1 MVSQSRFMGG
11 HCEAE
16 VLAHLDRRPR
26 GAHGLS
32 MTTGRLGQSRH
43 LTTGRHTRFAVAPI
57 EASGDDVGFVK
68 KLRTRTMKSALFV
81 DFDNVFSGLR
91 RLDPAV
97 ADQFASQPLTWI
109 RWLTESLPAPP
120 HAPSGSNRRLLV
132 RRCYLNPQVYQRFRP
147 AFNRAGFEIIDC
159 PAMTSEGKTSTDIHM
174 VLDIVDLLQHDVHY
188 DEFIVFSA
196 DADFTPVLR
205 KLRRWDR
212 RTTVLAIGFPSAAYQ
227 ASADLLIDQDEF
239 VRAGLGFYESEEPPP
254 LVVPARSQADI
265 ASGVAKFIARTV
277 SDSTKPVALAWLAS
291 KAPVEVQGL
300 DAANWAGFNSFRGLL
315 NSLKL
320 EPLLVNWEQG
330 LVADPKRHALPDRTF
345 APIQKSAQ
353 SAESGLDDVAQLVR
367 DEVLKARKPVPCGRL
382 AQLITDQFGP
392 IAADWGGKG
401 TFRKFMEALN
411 LSPLQVDWS
420 VASGRVIDPR
430 APAPTAAE
438 SRAGAAEDWGPYNHL
453 LPLMT
458 QVHAATGM
466 PLLSPTEFRFLLD
479 CLAADLSEHPFLLT
493 DTGKRVRDRC
503 RDTGYP
509 ISRSDVS
516 FVLKGILLGGHSFG
530 SDPVAQDTMGQKFV
544 ASVLDLCRREQLLL
558 DATQEAQ
565 LRNWACSSQANSDV

>member
-1 MVSQSRFMGG
+1 
-11 HCEAE
+11 
-16 VLAHLDRRPR
+16 
-26 GAHGLS
+26 
-32 MTTGRLGQSRH
+32 
-43 LTTGRHTRFAVAPI
+43 
-57 EASGDDVGFVK
+57 
-68 KLRTRTMKSALFV
+68 MKSALFV

-91 RLDPAV
+91 RLDPAL
-97 ADQFASQPLTWI
+97 ADRFASQPLTWI

-239 VRAGLGFYESEEPPP
+239 VRAGLGFYETEAEEPPAP
-254 LVVPARSQADI
+254 VAPVRSQADI
-265 ASGVAKFIARTV
+265 ASGVARFIGRTV
-277 SDSTKPVALAWLAS
+277 SDSARPVALAWLAS

-320 EPLLVNWEQG
+320 EPLLVNWELG
-330 LVADPKRHALPDRTF
+330 LVADPKRHALPDRSV
-345 APIQKSAQ
+345 ASIQKPAQ
-353 SAESGLDDVAQLVR
+353 SAESALDGVAHLVR

-420 VASGRVIDPR
+420 VGSGRVIDPR
-430 APAPTAAE
+430 VTAPTAAE
-438 SRAGAAEDWGPYNHL
+438 SRTDATEDWGPDNHL
-453 LPLMT
+453 LPLLT
-458 QVHAATGM
+458 QVHVATGM
-466 PLLSPTEFRFLLD
+466 PLLSPTEFRFLLG

-503 RDTGYP
+503 RNTGHS

-516 FVLKGILLGGHSFG
+516 FVLKGIVLGGHSFG
-530 SDPVAQDTMGQKFV
+530 SNPVAQDTMGQKFV
-544 ASVLDLCRREQLLL
+544 DSVLDLCRREQLLL
-558 DATQEAQ
+558 DDAQEAQ
-565 LRNWACSSQANSDV
+565 LRNWARSPQAGSHV